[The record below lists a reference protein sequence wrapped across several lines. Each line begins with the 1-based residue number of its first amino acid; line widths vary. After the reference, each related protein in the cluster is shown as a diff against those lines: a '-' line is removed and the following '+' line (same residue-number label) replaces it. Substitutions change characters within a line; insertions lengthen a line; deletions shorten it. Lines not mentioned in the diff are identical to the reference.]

1 MRQIAEGSEPDQVQ
15 VRLHEHEAI
24 GAISKALSTSRCL
37 FLFPKSQ
44 VDNGE
49 VARRDVLLFRIQ
61 LSLSQQI
68 SRFFLITISRPGVGK
83 LASIGT
89 RAQYPVPAKLVRRK
103 SHSYSAG
110 RRIPVASNPAFE
122 TGAIPPVTSFDRKA
136 KIWSV
141 VGVSSGNFLEMYD
154 SMVFGYYTKD
164 IGNTLFPGRTA
175 LVRSCCP

>member
-1 MRQIAEGSEPDQVQ
+1 M
-15 VRLHEHEAI
+15 
-24 GAISKALSTSRCL
+24 
-37 FLFPKSQ
+37 
-44 VDNGE
+44 
-49 VARRDVLLFRIQ
+49 RDVLLFRIQ

-83 LASIGT
+83 PASIGT

-110 RRIPVASNPAFE
+110 RRIPVTSNPAFE

-141 VGVSSGNFLEMYD
+141 VRSEERRVGKECRSRLWPEHVN
-154 SMVFGYYTKD
+154 K
-164 IGNTLFPGRTA
+164 IG
-175 LVRSCCP
+175 